1 LERKQ
6 VAPGVTRDLLGE
18 RRDFLVATD
27 QRNSHLEPY
36 QIYLN
41 ARDYGINLAVDW
53 HLTFRPPTWKA
64 VVSLLLARI
73 ELQNPLLELNVFGQE
88 DLRAYATSAH
98 HCLLKSVENLM
109 LSIEQ
114 DPSRIER
121 KSRAS
126 WAFPDLT
133 IACDD

>member
-1 LERKQ
+1 LKLERKQ
-6 VAPGVTRDLLGE
+6 VASGVTRGLLGE
-18 RRDFLVATD
+18 RRDFLVATH

-41 ARDYGINLAVDW
+41 ARDYGLNLVLDW

-73 ELQNPLLELNVFGQE
+73 DLQNPLLDLDVFDQE
-88 DLRAYATSAH
+88 DLRAYATNAH
-98 HCLLKSVENLM
+98 YCLLKAVENLM
-109 LSIEQ
+109 LSMEQ

-121 KSRAS
+121 RSRGILGIS
-126 WAFPDLT
+126 
-133 IACDD
+133 